1 MRRCEFI
8 TTIAGAAAAWPSAAR
23 AQQSGRTPKIG
34 WLKIQ
39 DRQDTPGQLQA
50 FRDGIRALGLLE
62 GGPCRRLT
70 LR

>member
-1 MRRCEFI
+1 MKRREFI
-8 TTIAGAAAAWPSAAR
+8 ALLSGATIAWPLVVR

-62 GGPCRRLT
+62 GGLCRRLT